1 MASARRKP
9 NKFFFMFLLMLYPVL
24 PLNYY
29 IGSLSYANICGI
41 MMVLAFFFFRLKKFD
56 VRVFHEDWPFWQYLV
71 VYALF
76 TFATANALNGLAWV
90 IADFFAS
97 VSIITSIETK
107 EDFYQ
112 AIDGVI
118 LAGVLLGLLG
128 IAESATGT
136 YLIQG
141 ELMAKTDGGVG
152 LRYGILRC
160 TGPFGSP
167 IDFGLYEAIAIILVK
182 YRLSTDI
189 CGRSRKALTVA
200 YIPLVVSM
208 CLSVSRLA
216 ICICVAA
223 YAILVLSSRD
233 IRKPIS
239 VIAFLM
245 LFGCVVVSISELLG
259 IDLSTLTTALDD
271 FGSSLAAMLTR
282 QSQSATSGVVGFG
295 NRFDLYSW
303 VINYVGKDWLM
314 GLGVK
319 AEFSYALNEWT
330 TKTSI
335 EVNYLYVF
343 FQCGVIGLASLL
355 VFYIGNLRYAWYHR
369 ICHIGGEKCLTF
381 ANIALLIFA
390 LYYIALFGVQETDL
404 ARFHFELIS
413 LLIAYV
419 MISRRE
425 QESGPFPKRQMDARN
440 A

>member
-90 IADFFAS
+90 IADLFAS

-152 LRYGILRC
+152 LRYGILRRGYIFFWLLLRFKDYSSC
-160 TGPFGSP
+160 VTFLCIVHQLELTAEKGQPKASSNSRIGF
-167 IDFGLYEAIAIILVK
+167 EA
-182 YRLSTDI
+182 R
-189 CGRSRKALTVA
+189 RR
-200 YIPLVVSM
+200 
-208 CLSVSRLA
+208 
-216 ICICVAA
+216 
-223 YAILVLSSRD
+223 
-233 IRKPIS
+233 
-239 VIAFLM
+239 AF
-245 LFGCVVVSISELLG
+245 
-259 IDLSTLTTALDD
+259 
-271 FGSSLAAMLTR
+271 R
-282 QSQSATSGVVGFG
+282 
-295 NRFDLYSW
+295 
-303 VINYVGKDWLM
+303 
-314 GLGVK
+314 
-319 AEFSYALNEWT
+319 
-330 TKTSI
+330 
-335 EVNYLYVF
+335 
-343 FQCGVIGLASLL
+343 
-355 VFYIGNLRYAWYHR
+355 
-369 ICHIGGEKCLTF
+369 
-381 ANIALLIFA
+381 
-390 LYYIALFGVQETDL
+390 
-404 ARFHFELIS
+404 
-413 LLIAYV
+413 
-419 MISRRE
+419 
-425 QESGPFPKRQMDARN
+425 
-440 A
+440 